1 MRYTCSTCTS
11 MVSLSANLGLALA
24 LLFSACTSV
33 FADDPQSPRAQQ
45 EAEEM
50 RAVLEQNFQ
59 AINDENLPQL
69 LATTSRFT
77 GTQEQMAEFA
87 AEAKQMFKDTD
98 VYMRLV
104 EFKLTKF
111 KPPRAY
117 AMVTQLT
124 LPAEEKGTE
133 AERGGRKLGTTDFRS
148 KSALLPEF
156 ELCTYK
162 QRFNF
167 ENGQWKVHRVVSE
180 PVKASWPKAQ

>member
-1 MRYTCSTCTS
+1 MRHAGTF
-11 MVSLSANLGLALA
+11 VIALSATLYVALS
-24 LLFSACTSV
+24 LLFSACASV
-33 FADDPQSPRAQQ
+33 YADDPQSPLAQQ
-45 EAEEM
+45 EAEKM
-50 RAVLEQNFQ
+50 RAVLEENFQ
-59 AINDENLPQL
+59 AINEENLPKL

-77 GTQEQMAEFA
+77 GTQKQMAEFA
-87 AEAKQMFKDTD
+87 AEAKKLFSDTD

-148 KSALLPEF
+148 KSALLPEY

-167 ENGQWKVHRVVSE
+167 ESGKWKVHRVVSE
-180 PVKASWPKAQ
+180 PVKASWPKAE